1 MSQLPSLITKVSNLN
16 VETSRKVSAFLGAVV
31 GDAASLHL
39 EWIYDQAKVLDIV
52 GGKDKD
58 PAFWPD
64 SHVPFFTL
72 PNGKVSCYNDEA
84 IQALSVM
91 AKNDGKYDTGKLI
104 DHFLIHF
111 GDPESPY
118 QIAKAKRVDKKY
130 PIEGKNPL
138 FCYIPQSQISFILSF
153 FRSMDSRNFDQ
164 HDGSIQG
171 WNQSTRPR
179 RC

>member
-1 MSQLPSLITKVSNLN
+1 MSQLSSLITKVSNLN

-91 AKNDGKYDTGKLI
+91 AKNDGKYDTGN
-104 DHFLIHF
+104 
-111 GDPESPY
+111 
-118 QIAKAKRVDKKY
+118 
-130 PIEGKNPL
+130 GK
-138 FCYIPQSQISFILSF
+138 
-153 FRSMDSRNFDQ
+153 
-164 HDGSIQG
+164 
-171 WNQSTRPR
+171 WRP
-179 RC
+179 

>member
-52 GGKDKD
+52 GGKDKE

-130 PIEGKNPL
+130 PIEGKSWL
-138 FCYIPQSQISFILSF
+138 FCYIHQSKIIFIF
-153 FRSMDSRNFDQ
+153 AIF
-164 HDGSIQG
+164 
-171 WNQSTRPR
+171 
-179 RC
+179 